1 MSQAALSKP
10 LASRGFLDQ
19 VGQKRGT
26 SYRLPNW
33 ASSFAMG
40 ASPLAAN
47 ASPLASGASSLVPGA
62 SPLAA
67 DASPLATDATETD
80 PRLLEIAKPARDKKK
95 LIPVLTKQIIHQLC
109 TGHYL
114 TADQIGALMDRGK
127 DKLQQNFLAV
137 MVADGELTLRFP
149 EQPTH
154 PDQAYQTKERT

>member
-33 ASSFAMG
+33 ASSFATG
-40 ASPLAAN
+40 